1 MSIFRNTFQDDIK
14 AQLGK
19 RQEAML
25 TSNRT
30 PEVIQYL
37 NSRNSWIRMT
47 SSVNVGG
54 SATSV
59 GSSDIAKNNV
69 LLGGTLSHTST
80 TAGDKFT
87 LKSGVGGVD
96 NAYAYKTALGTQNH
110 RLGLRPM
117 PGITNMDIKSK
128 SAYGSLREAVVNFQ
142 CWDIRQLEELELLYM
157 RPGYTVLVEWGWV
170 PYLDNGGKLVTTPPD
185 FYDILNKGTT
195 NRSTIFKDLYNK
207 TKLSGGNYDAMFGYV
222 KNYQWSA
229 RPDGGYDC
237 QTTIISTGE
246 IIESLK
252 VNYVLPD
259 LTKLN
264 SATTNTGFLDSEF
277 TTLGITKSNVLKEHY
292 ERNILAGVWAEA
304 YYRLKDALGLTPFAT
319 LSPTSIFKD
328 KYAII
333 KAPYLKT
340 TSWSPLAGTTQ
351 FQYYITLEA
360 VFDVLNKYVIPKD
373 ENGGLLMELST
384 QTEGYTGTAEDLLCI
399 AHPVQVSVDP
409 TICVIKSPIWYE
421 TTSVGILTGISAAI
435 ATSVPATKAAAIT
448 KAATDYRAA
457 VAAFDVT
464 KQQNALKA
472 FTNEIQTIAD
482 LAEYQVVNAAMGT
495 QDIPYYL
502 SRKVSATSEGAAAI
516 GGIMGHSFES
526 EFNDLVI
533 KLEFLVGAT
542 NVVRIKGYYQTQ
554 ITVTL
559 TGTPP
564 PPTSIIATTS
574 IDNAKAA
581 LIQLKDL
588 KQSFFSGDPNGYD
601 ELGVIG
607 NIYVNLNFLYQ
618 LSYDS
623 NIESSDS
630 KEKNEINLYKYIKN
644 VIAAIQPAIGNINSF
659 EVHVDP
665 IDNKARVIDVNF
677 TKNNDPTQLPKLF
690 ELQVGNLKSV
700 VRNYSLQ
707 SQIFPEQSSL
717 IAIGSQAQGGQ
728 LGMQNNTMIDFNRSL
743 IDRIIQKK
751 DFGIASN
758 DKLHKGLAST
768 TLASNLGSII
778 FLFATLQQTETA
790 PGSSTDIST
799 LFNRCKSNL
808 RDLIVYFQSITKSP
822 GANRNI
828 IPFKFSFEMDGIGGL
843 VIGNLFTINPDV
855 LPKGYKGGGA
865 GVILAQTVTGIS
877 HTLSNNDWTTKI
889 DALNIVLGKGPN
901 SIDFKDLDLATL
913 INISYKNSLASLLP
927 PTSTSS
933 LPTPLIP
940 FAPSGRKRNLSDVKQ
955 IILHDTAGYGGINA
969 TIDTLNDGGLGIH
982 YIITRDG
989 VSFNQNPLDRIVSHA
1004 GGTANPTS
1012 VGIEIC
1018 NTGFFMP
1025 SGGKLWHPHVVHP
1038 RTGKPGNSFTI
1049 DSAGQAKLKKY
1060 VTAPGYDQTTTAG
1073 FRDFTWTLN
1082 DYRYYEDYTTAQ
1094 INELKRVI
1102 IEILTACPNIVLN
1115 YAANDLSIYQNV
1127 FGLKSMTAIPRAGQ
1141 SFTATRD
1148 FISLNKGIYA
1158 HATISTDRADAHPT
1172 PEMLKILRE
1181 IKTETGR

>member
-59 GSSDIAKNNV
+59 GSSDLAKNNV

-87 LKSGVGGVD
+87 LKSGVGGVN

-157 RPGYTVLVEWGWV
+157 RPGYTVLVEWGWT
-170 PYLDNGGKLVTTPPD
+170 PYLNNSGKLITTPPD

-259 LTKLN
+259 LTNLN
-264 SATTNTGFLDSEF
+264 SSTTNTGFLDSEF
-277 TTLGITKSNVLKEHY
+277 TALGTTKSNVLKEHY
-292 ERNILAGVWAEA
+292 EKNILAGVWAEA
-304 YYRLKDALGLTPFAT
+304 YYRLKESTTVTITPPLGGGPPTTTPASVT

-373 ENGGLLMELST
+373 ENGNLLMELST
-384 QTEGYTGTAEDLLCI
+384 QTEGYTGTAEDLLCV

-409 TICVIKSPIWYE
+409 TVCIIKSPIWYE
-421 TTSVGILTGISAAI
+421 TTSVGILTAVSGATAI
-435 ATSVPATKAAAIT
+435 NPIATKATAIKDAVTRYIAAYN
-448 KAATDYRAA
+448 AS
-457 VAAFDVT
+457 
-464 KQQNALKA
+464 NALGMQQA
-472 FTNEIQTIAD
+472 LYTGTTGSFRTAIGSISNIS
-482 LAEYQVVNAAMGT
+482 EYQAVNAALAP
-495 QDIPYYL
+495 QSIPFYF
-502 SRKVSATSEGAAAI
+502 SASAAA
-516 GGIMGHSFES
+516 GGVMGGPTAPPLESSYTAAINHLRSFS
-526 EFNDLVI
+526 PPLTASYTTNAGLISPVI
-533 KLEFLVGAT
+533 
-542 NVVRIKGYYQTQ
+542 
-554 ITVTL
+554 ITEPPGL
-559 TGTPP
+559 PP
-564 PPTSIIATTS
+564 PPTTIISTAT

-581 LIQLKDL
+581 LTQLKDL
-588 KQSFFSGDPNGYD
+588 KQSFFSGNVNGYN
-601 ELGVIG
+601 ELGIIG

-623 NIESSDS
+623 NLESSDS

-644 VIAAIQPAIGNINSF
+644 IMAAIQPAIGNVNSF

-665 IDNKARVIDVNF
+665 VDNKARVIDINF
-677 TKNNDPTQLPKLF
+677 TKDNDPLGLPKLF

-707 SQIFPEQSSL
+707 SQIFPEQSSI

-728 LGMQNNTMIDFNRSL
+728 LGMQNNTMIDFNKSL

-758 DKLHKGLAST
+758 TKLHSGKLDTA
-768 TLASNLGSII
+768 LASNLGGII
-778 FLFATLQQTETA
+778 FMFATLQDKETA

-808 RDLIVYFQSITKSP
+808 RDLIVYFQSVTKSP

-843 VIGNLFTINPDV
+843 VIGNLFTINSGV
-855 LPKGYKGGGA
+855 LPKGYKGSGA

-889 DALNIVLGKGPN
+889 DALNIILGKGPN

-913 INISYKNSLASLLP
+913 INTSFKNSLQSQLP
-927 PTSTSS
+927 PPPGGGVTIGGMGGGTPDCNSKLRVVSTSS
-933 LPTPLIP
+933 GLITARPTDPDDDLFYKEILTGIGAPHSDRNILFLYAWRNAEGAVAAWNP
-940 FAPSGRKRNLSDVKQ
+940 FNTTQPATGATCYRTTPRVRNYPNRASGLK
-955 IILHDTAGYGGINA
+955 A
-969 TIDTLNDGGLGIH
+969 TIDTLLNGYYPNLVNALKTDTSSSAFQIATRLGCTEIATWGTG
-982 YIITRDG
+982 YLINNVLATNMTR
-989 VSFNQNPLDRIVSHA
+989 VLPI
-1004 GGTANPTS
+1004 
-1012 VGIEIC
+1012 
-1018 NTGFFMP
+1018 
-1025 SGGKLWHPHVVHP
+1025 
-1038 RTGKPGNSFTI
+1038 
-1049 DSAGQAKLKKY
+1049 AK
-1060 VTAPGYDQTTTAG
+1060 TTTVV
-1073 FRDFTWTLN
+1073 
-1082 DYRYYEDYTTAQ
+1082 
-1094 INELKRVI
+1094 KP
-1102 IEILTACPNIVLN
+1102 C
-1115 YAANDLSIYQNV
+1115 
-1127 FGLKSMTAIPRAGQ
+1127 
-1141 SFTATRD
+1141 
-1148 FISLNKGIYA
+1148 
-1158 HATISTDRADAHPT
+1158 
-1172 PEMLKILRE
+1172 
-1181 IKTETGR
+1181 

>member
-14 AQLGK
+14 TQLGK

-87 LKSGVGGVD
+87 LKSGVGGVN

-259 LTKLN
+259 LTNLN
-264 SATTNTGFLDSEF
+264 SSTTNTGFLDSEF
-277 TTLGITKSNVLKEHY
+277 TALGTTKSNVLKEHY
-292 ERNILAGVWAEA
+292 EKNILAGVWAEA
-304 YYRLKDALGLTPFAT
+304 YYRLKESTTVTTTPPLGGGPPTTTPASVT

-373 ENGGLLMELST
+373 ENGNLLMELST
-384 QTEGYTGTAEDLLCI
+384 QTEGYTGTAEDLLCV

-409 TICVIKSPIWYE
+409 TVCIIKSPIWYE
-421 TTSVGILTGISAAI
+421 TTSVGILTG
-435 ATSVPATKAAAIT
+435 VAAATIVNPFQVKATNLQTAVTAISSSIAAGNAGAAQAQLGTFTTIIQSIT
-448 KAATDYRAA
+448 TVGEYQQVNSLLGTKDIPFYLRTEIKSGGIVKAPVSIFSKTSYDGL
-457 VAAFDVT
+457 V
-464 KQQNALKA
+464 NHLKLQLLLA
-472 FTNEIQTIAD
+472 PVVNESLGFVNEITI
-482 LAEYQVVNAAMGT
+482 T
-495 QDIPYYL
+495 PP
-502 SRKVSATSEGAAAI
+502 T
-516 GGIMGHSFES
+516 
-526 EFNDLVI
+526 
-533 KLEFLVGAT
+533 
-542 NVVRIKGYYQTQ
+542 
-554 ITVTL
+554 
-559 TGTPP
+559 TPP
-564 PPTSIIATTS
+564 PTTTISTTS

-581 LIQLKDL
+581 LTQLKDL
-588 KQSFFSGDPNGYD
+588 KQSFFSGNPNGYN
-601 ELGVIG
+601 ELGIIG

-623 NIESSDS
+623 NLESSDS

-644 VIAAIQPAIGNINSF
+644 IMAAIQPAIGNVNSF

-665 IDNKARVIDVNF
+665 IDNKARVIDINF
-677 TKNNDPTQLPKLF
+677 TKDNDPTGLSKLF

-707 SQIFPEQSSL
+707 SQIFPEQSSI

-728 LGMQNNTMIDFNRSL
+728 LGMQNNTMIDFNKSL
-743 IDRIIQKK
+743 IDRIIPKK

-758 DKLHKGLAST
+758 TKLHSGKLDTA
-768 TLASNLGSII
+768 LASNLGGII
-778 FLFATLQQTETA
+778 FMFATLQDKETA

-843 VIGNLFTINPDV
+843 VIGNLFTVNQDI
-855 LPKGYKGGGA
+855 LPKGYKGAGA
-865 GVILAQTVTGIS
+865 GVTLAQTVTGIS
-877 HTLSNNDWTTKI
+877 HTLSNNNDWTTKI
-889 DALNIVLGKGPN
+889 DALNIVLGNGPN
-901 SIDFKDLDLATL
+901 SIEFKDLNLATL
-913 INISYKNSLASLLP
+913 INTSFKNSLQSLLP
-927 PTSTSS
+927 PPPGGLVTIGGMGGGTADCNSKLKVVSVSS
-933 LPTPLIP
+933 GLITARPTDPDDDLFYKEILTGIGAPHSDRNILFLYAWRNAEGAVAAWNP
-940 FAPSGRKRNLSDVKQ
+940 FNTTQPAAGATCYRTNPRVRNYPNRASGLK
-955 IILHDTAGYGGINA
+955 A
-969 TIDTLNDGGLGIH
+969 TIDTLKNGNYPNLVNALKTDTASSAFQIATRLGCTEIATWGTG
-982 YIITRDG
+982 YLINNVLANNMTR
-989 VSFNQNPLDRIVSHA
+989 VLPIAR
-1004 GGTANPTS
+1004 
-1012 VGIEIC
+1012 
-1018 NTGFFMP
+1018 
-1025 SGGKLWHPHVVHP
+1025 
-1038 RTGKPGNSFTI
+1038 
-1049 DSAGQAKLKKY
+1049 
-1060 VTAPGYDQTTTAG
+1060 TTTVV
-1073 FRDFTWTLN
+1073 
-1082 DYRYYEDYTTAQ
+1082 
-1094 INELKRVI
+1094 KP
-1102 IEILTACPNIVLN
+1102 C
-1115 YAANDLSIYQNV
+1115 
-1127 FGLKSMTAIPRAGQ
+1127 
-1141 SFTATRD
+1141 
-1148 FISLNKGIYA
+1148 
-1158 HATISTDRADAHPT
+1158 
-1172 PEMLKILRE
+1172 
-1181 IKTETGR
+1181 